1 MLRGCHHGRVLRR
14 LLLNWILLAVVL
26 AVTAW
31 LVPEVNVEG
40 GIVGVLIAA
49 AVFGIVNTFIGPIVR
64 LLSLPVTVIT
74 LGLFSI
80 VINAILLA
88 LAAAISDYLE
98 VGGFVQTL
106 IAAVVISVLTWITHL
121 FTRTDKE

>member
-1 MLRGCHHGRVLRR
+1 MLKR

-26 AVTAW
+26 ALTAW
-31 LVPEVNVEG
+31 LVPDVDIEG

-49 AVFGIVNTFIGPIVR
+49 AVFGIVNTFIGPILR

-80 VINAILLA
+80 VVNAVLLA
-88 LAAAISDYLE
+88 LAAGISDYLE
-98 VGGFVQTL
+98 VGGFVQT
-106 IAAVVISVLTWITHL
+106 IVAAVVISILTWITHL
-121 FTRTDKE
+121 FTRSDDE